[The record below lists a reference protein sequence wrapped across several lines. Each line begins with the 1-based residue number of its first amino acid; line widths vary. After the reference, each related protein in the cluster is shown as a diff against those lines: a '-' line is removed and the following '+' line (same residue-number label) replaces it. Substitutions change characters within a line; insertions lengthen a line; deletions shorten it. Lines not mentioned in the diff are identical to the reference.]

1 MELGS
6 SLVFNGKDY
15 FIALTI
21 RYTSGRAKKITGN
34 LTLGLIDNNLLAFKL
49 LNTSSSYIGNSEV
62 EMGTFFINDI
72 QLIKIQNSNLS
83 TISIVLD
90 DNRAHV
96 IEASINQDVLV
107 TQLRCLQNHSKFG
120 WIEKK
125 GEFGNFYLSFPNT
138 PVYTQENGWSA
149 KDKNDEVTYL
159 MSFREIIDNHNISIA
174 DVEKYLLPSMMKN
187 DIQVSKNYL
196 NYSGYN
202 ALDFLYKTN
211 RIPVMYKKGRII
223 VRDNKLYILQVF
235 YYYSNLEDF
244 DYFSKSLRFY

>member
-1 MELGS
+1 
-6 SLVFNGKDY
+6 
-15 FIALTI
+15 
-21 RYTSGRAKKITGN
+21 
-34 LTLGLIDNNLLAFKL
+34 
-49 LNTSSSYIGNSEV
+49 
-62 EMGTFFINDI
+62 
-72 QLIKIQNSNLS
+72 
-83 TISIVLD
+83 
-90 DNRAHV
+90 
-96 IEASINQDVLV
+96 
-107 TQLRCLQNHSKFG
+107 
-120 WIEKK
+120 
-125 GEFGNFYLSFPNT
+125 
-138 PVYTQENGWSA
+138 
-149 KDKNDEVTYL
+149 